1 VKAGEGARGAALAGF
16 AFNVLLI
23 ARAPLQLFQAIQ
35 TSILPHLTRLSAGGE
50 SDPFRRSVN
59 LTLRAIAGFAGTV
72 SLVMLVVGPFAMKL
86 VFGGNTHYARLGL
99 VLVSI
104 GMGLYLSAA
113 TLNQALLARGRAGT
127 SSACW
132 LATAAGFVA
141 FLLAPVTHDRVLQ
154 VEVGFLGAALV
165 LSSLLYTIYRRG

>member
-1 VKAGEGARGAALAGF
+1 M
-16 AFNVLLI
+16 
-23 ARAPLQLFQAIQ
+23 
-35 TSILPHLTRLSAGGE
+35 
-50 SDPFRRSVN
+50 N

-72 SLVMLVVGPFAMKL
+72 SLVMLVAGPFAMKL
-86 VFGGNTHYARLGL
+86 VFGGNTHYDRLGL

-141 FLLAPVTHDRVLQ
+141 FLLAPVTDDRVLQ
-154 VEVGFLGAALV
+154 VEVGYLGAALV